1 MRRLI
6 VEEPHSRAAL
16 WSLRTAIFALAA
28 AAVAVGL
35 ARFAGVEAGAALTV
49 FAAALTLAFLA
60 LLLAGSAGVVI
71 WRTGRRGAGQAA
83 FGCFLSLA
91 LLAYPVYLTAIALP
105 LPMIA
110 DVTTDFA
117 SPPAFMISAKARAAR
132 AGHSPPAWNPVDQPL
147 QQEAYP
153 KVQPILV
160 DLEPAQAY
168 QLVLR
173 VAKDLGWKIVDSN
186 PPNLRVDGVAQIE
199 AIARSPVFGFADDIA
214 VRVRPLASQT
224 RIDLRSASRVGR
236 QDFGANARHFDRFAA
251 AVQDALHAY
260 SLLKRNVDYV
270 VRNDC
275 IELVDE
281 FKGRIAQNRR
291 WPAGLQSAIEAK
303 ERVGLKTQGRI
314 CGSITVQSLA
324 GMYERVCGM
333 TGTAATQAECAAAF
347 VVDRIAWANGNKGGN
362 KVLPSWISIF
372 VNSGIPERSDQN
384 RYGGR
389 SGRPFFCQAVG
400 ISHSDKRLFV
410 LQ

>member
-6 VEEPHSRAAL
+6 VEEPHSRAAV

-35 ARFAGVEAGAALTV
+35 ARFASVDAGAALTV

-91 LLAYPVYLTAIALP
+91 LLAYPAYLAAIALP

-132 AGHSPPAWNPVDQPL
+132 AGQTPPAWDSADKPL
-147 QQEAYP
+147 QQDAYP

-160 DLEPAQAY
+160 DLEPVQAY

-224 RIDLRSASRVGR
+224 RIDLRSVSRVGR
-236 QDFGANARHFDRFAA
+236 QDFGANAHHFEHFAA
-251 AVQDALHAY
+251 AVQDALQ
-260 SLLKRNVDYV
+260 
-270 VRNDC
+270 
-275 IELVDE
+275 E
-281 FKGRIAQNRR
+281 
-291 WPAGLQSAIEAK
+291 P
-303 ERVGLKTQGRI
+303 
-314 CGSITVQSLA
+314 
-324 GMYERVCGM
+324 
-333 TGTAATQAECAAAF
+333 
-347 VVDRIAWANGNKGGN
+347 
-362 KVLPSWISIF
+362 
-372 VNSGIPERSDQN
+372 
-384 RYGGR
+384 
-389 SGRPFFCQAVG
+389 
-400 ISHSDKRLFV
+400 
-410 LQ
+410 

>member
-6 VEEPHSRAAL
+6 VEEPDSRAAL

-83 FGCFLSLA
+83 LGCFLSLA
-91 LLAYPVYLTAIALP
+91 LLAHPAYLAAIALS
-105 LPMIA
+105 LPMMV

-132 AGHSPPAWNPVDQPL
+132 VGVTPPAWDPADEAL
-147 QQEAYP
+147 QQDAYP

-160 DLEPAQAY
+160 DLEPTQTY

-173 VAKDLGWKIVDSN
+173 VAKDIGWKIVDSN

-236 QDFGANARHFDRFAA
+236 QDFGANAHLVARFAA
-251 AVQDALHAY
+251 AVQDALQ
-260 SLLKRNVDYV
+260 
-270 VRNDC
+270 
-275 IELVDE
+275 E
-281 FKGRIAQNRR
+281 
-291 WPAGLQSAIEAK
+291 P
-303 ERVGLKTQGRI
+303 
-314 CGSITVQSLA
+314 
-324 GMYERVCGM
+324 
-333 TGTAATQAECAAAF
+333 
-347 VVDRIAWANGNKGGN
+347 
-362 KVLPSWISIF
+362 
-372 VNSGIPERSDQN
+372 
-384 RYGGR
+384 
-389 SGRPFFCQAVG
+389 
-400 ISHSDKRLFV
+400 
-410 LQ
+410 